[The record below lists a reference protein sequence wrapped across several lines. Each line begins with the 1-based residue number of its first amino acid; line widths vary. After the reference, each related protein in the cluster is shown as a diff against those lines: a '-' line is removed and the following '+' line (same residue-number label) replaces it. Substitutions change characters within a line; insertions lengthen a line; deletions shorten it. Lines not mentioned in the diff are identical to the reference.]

1 MVVQL
6 NDSCL
11 EEANHSNR
19 HPVSSLARSLEEL
32 RHPHR
37 LQAHQ
42 QQSYLV
48 RHHRH
53 RYLRV
58 GGEVVVVVV
67 VDTITI
73 TQNLM
78 GMVAATTR
86 QDFARG
92 THKT

>member
-11 EEANHSNR
+11 EEANHRHRR

-32 RHPHR
+32 RHPHH
-37 LQAHQ
+37 LPAHQ
-42 QQSYLV
+42 QQGYLV

-53 RYLRV
+53 RHLRV
-58 GGEVVVVVV
+58 GGVVVVVV

-78 GMVAATTR
+78 GMGATTR
-86 QDFARG
+86 RDFARG